1 MIRLFTAIA
10 IPRDL
15 AEDLVPRQYAIEG
28 ASWRPVEAFHITLK
42 FFGDVAEP
50 VAADLDEELARITAP
65 AFDLRLEGAGHF
77 GEGADIH
84 AVWAGVAAEPAL
96 NRLQKANEAAARH
109 AGLKPE
115 TRLYTPHLTLAYLK
129 RSPVAEVAAWIQ
141 GHNLLRSPPFR
152 VDRFGLYSSWRTSEG
167 SAYRLEAEYP
177 LG

>member
-15 AEDLVPRQYAIEG
+15 AEDLVPRQYAIDG
-28 ASWRPVEAFHITLK
+28 ARWRPVEAFHITLR
-42 FFGDVAEP
+42 FMGDVAEP

-84 AVWAGVAAEPAL
+84 AVWAGVDESKDLRAL
-96 NRLQKANEAAARH
+96 AKANERAAREV
-109 AGLKPE
+109 GLKPKS
-115 TRLYTPHLTLAYLK
+115 RVYTPHVPRAYLK
-129 RSPVAEVAAWIQ
+129 RPAVPEVGAWVQANNLLHSPV
-141 GHNLLRSPPFR
+141 FR
-152 VDRFGLYSSWRTSEG
+152 VDSFGLYSSWRTSEG
-167 SAYRLEAEYP
+167 SAYRLEREYP